1 VLPDSGRVEM
11 TDTFRPHARALNGFG
26 DSVAAPVV
34 WTSLDTAIIRVLDSV
49 TGVAVPE
56 SVGTGRLLVRT
67 GRLFSNPQPV
77 SVLARLDSM
86 AAASALVDTLD
97 VTPGDTAVDSLSDPL
112 TIETIAVG
120 GAAAGRRVIFAIT
133 YPVGGPVVTLLPRDT
148 VTTNTA
154 GQASVQVLVHP
165 GRLPDSVVVT
175 ASMTRFDGSLLP
187 GSPVKFVLEFLP

>member
-1 VLPDSGRVEM
+1 MSMILIAAALTTAAAVVLLTYGVYVQHEAPRAM
-11 TDTFRPHARALNGFG
+11 ARSRLRIG
-26 DSVAAPVV
+26 
-34 WTSLDTAIIRVLDSV
+34 TT
-49 TGVAVPE
+49 
-56 SVGTGRLLVRT
+56 GTG
-67 GRLFSNPQPV
+67 
-77 SVLARLDSM
+77 M
-86 AAASALVDTLD
+86 AAASPLVDTLD

-165 GRLPDSVVVT
+165 GSLPDSVVVT

-187 GSPVKFVLEFLP
+187 GSPVTFVLEFLP